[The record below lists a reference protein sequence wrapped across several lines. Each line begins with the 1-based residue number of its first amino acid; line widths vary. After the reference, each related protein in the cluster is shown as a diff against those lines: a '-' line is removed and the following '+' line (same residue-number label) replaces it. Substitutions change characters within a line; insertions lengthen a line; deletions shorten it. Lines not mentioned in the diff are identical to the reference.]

1 MTVDVISFHSKL
13 LAMKVEIKRF
23 RSKHRKTN
31 YDNMTRQESIKK
43 LGRYILLM
51 LMTLIVLLLGNRV
64 VTGSAC
70 NSCPGK
76 GVCNGETDC
85 NKY

>member
-1 MTVDVISFHSKL
+1 
-13 LAMKVEIKRF
+13 
-23 RSKHRKTN
+23 
-31 YDNMTRQESIKK
+31 MTRQESIKK